1 MPYKIRK
8 RKCKQSNNLVGDYI
22 VVKIKPSGKEEKVSC
37 HKTKEK
43 ARGAISAKHAASNNE
58 IVKISVDMLRKIIKE
73 EAQKLNEAEGWFL
86 LNPDGSLVNS
96 QKTRTPVWYP
106 DEKRAMSAYDSG
118 YGEEGAAA
126 VALRLVSDP
135 YAYNG
140 SNADPRDL
148 KYAQQARGMEVK

>member
-1 MPYKIRK
+1 MAEEGCDKMRITK
-8 RKCKQSNNLVGDYI
+8 R
-22 VVKIKPSGKEEKVSC
+22 
-37 HKTKEK
+37 
-43 ARGAISAKHAASNNE
+43 R
-58 IVKISVDMLRKIIKE
+58 LRRIIKE
-73 EAQKLNEAEGWFL
+73 ELQKLNEAEGWFL

-106 DEKRAMSAYDSG
+106 DEKRARSAYDSG
-118 YGEEGAAA
+118 YGGEGATP

-148 KYAQQARGMEVK
+148 KYAQQARGMEVKPI

>member
-1 MPYKIRK
+1 M
-8 RKCKQSNNLVGDYI
+8 
-22 VVKIKPSGKEEKVSC
+22 KIKLSE
-37 HKTKEK
+37 
-43 ARGAISAKHAASNNE
+43 
-58 IVKISVDMLRKIIKE
+58 LRKLIKE

-96 QKTRTPVWYP
+96 QKTRTPVWWP
-106 DEKRAMSAYDSG
+106 FEKRAMSAHDSG
-118 YGEEGAAA
+118 YGKEGAVV
-126 VALRLVSDP
+126 VALRLVPDP

>member
-1 MPYKIRK
+1 MKKGCKNSRVDQLAEEGCDKMKITK
-8 RKCKQSNNLVGDYI
+8 RQ
-22 VVKIKPSGKEEKVSC
+22 
-37 HKTKEK
+37 
-43 ARGAISAKHAASNNE
+43 
-58 IVKISVDMLRKIIKE
+58 LRRIIKE
-73 EAQKLNEAEGWFL
+73 ELQKLNEAEGWFL

-118 YGEEGAAA
+118 YGGEGATP

-148 KYAQQARGMEVK
+148 KYAQQARGMEVKPR